1 MLSSKV
7 YIDKATGKSKGFGF
21 VNYETAA
28 SAQTAISNMN
38 GFNLAG
44 KTLRVSI
51 RTPKST
57 PF

>member
-1 MLSSKV
+1 VLSSKV

-21 VNYETAA
+21 VNYESAL
-28 SAQTAISNMN
+28 SAQTAIANMN

-51 RTPKST
+51 RTPK
-57 PF
+57 PMPY